1 MHKFLFGKSIV
12 EKIGYK
18 KPLIPTGLKLIITF
32 LFITGTGI
40 ILWQYIGTGTLQSR
54 RKIFNLDLF
63 RKSAVKQDRIQT
75 ESRRKRTEQPDSSQ
89 EKADEEGE

>member
-1 MHKFLFGKSIV
+1 MTTQERSLIDRYIDNSLSGVELKEFMDKLDSDENFRKSVSFHNLLIESIQVAEDNRVEKSIV

-40 ILWQYIGTGTLQSR
+40 IL
-54 RKIFNLDLF
+54 
-63 RKSAVKQDRIQT
+63 
-75 ESRRKRTEQPDSSQ
+75 
-89 EKADEEGE
+89 